1 MSKKAVFFDASNG
14 KFSDVTYE
22 GLDDIYKMI
31 GCSLVEVAL
40 RLGTGDVVFVDE
52 EGMLKEI
59 KYQFRMEG
67 GGYFAGH
74 AVIVGP
80 TDEEGN
86 TLDVTR
92 TAKEF
97 EESLEFEYW
106 PLANPTAW
114 QDAALLMLQGI
125 DWALLKEQKDWLYRN
140 SCEEDRVQSPE
151 AEGLLELIDQ
161 IQDYAYDYL
170 QVPKDVLWDSG
181 EVQHG

>member
-80 TDEEGN
+80 ADEEGN

-125 DWALLKEQKDWLYRN
+125 DWALLKEQKAWLYHN
-140 SCEEDRVQSPE
+140 SCEES
-151 AEGLLELIDQ
+151 EGLIELINN
-161 IQDYAYDYL
+161 IQDYAHDYL
-170 QVPKDVLWDSG
+170 QVSRDTLWGPDCYE
-181 EVQHG
+181 EVKNT